1 MNNRRSYMA
10 EKSSE
15 NSVRSIQ
22 RALNILL
29 CFNWDERELTLTEI
43 VEKIGLAKSTVSRLL
58 TTLELEGFISRDP
71 QTSRYKLGH
80 NMYYLG
86 LIAKES
92 LDIRKVS
99 RPIMEEIG
107 QASQETVNLYL
118 LDDRE
123 RVCFEQVE
131 SPQAIKKSERIGE
144 RVSIWQG
151 ATGRS
156 ILAHLK
162 EDIWHEMI
170 KELRPITE
178 DTIAEPKAFI
188 VELNQIREK
197 GYAVSVGEKNAEV
210 GCVAAPI
217 FDAHKKVIGCLSISG
232 PRFRFQE
239 NIEDYSKLVV
249 EGARKISNQLGYFE
263 TSPRYME

>member
-1 MNNRRSYMA
+1 MA
-10 EKSSE
+10 EKSGE

-29 CFNWDERELTLTEI
+29 CFTWDERELTLTEI

-58 TTLELEGFISRDP
+58 TTLELEGFIAKD
-71 QTSRYKLGH
+71 QKTNRYKLGH
-80 NMYYLG
+80 NIYYLG

-92 LDIRKVS
+92 LDIRKIS

-107 QASQETVNLYL
+107 QVSQETVNLYL
-118 LDDRE
+118 LDHRD

-131 SPQAIKKSERIGE
+131 SPLPIKKSERIGE

-162 EDIWHEMI
+162 ESIWHEMV

-178 DTIAEPKAFI
+178 DTIADPDAFI
-188 VELNQIREK
+188 NELNRIRER
-197 GYAVSVGEKNAEV
+197 GYAVSIGEKNAEV

-217 FDAHKKVIGCLSISG
+217 FDAHRKVIGCLAISG
-232 PRFRFQE
+232 PRFRFPE
-239 NIEDYSKLVV
+239 NIDYYSRLVT
-249 EGARKISNQLGYFE
+249 EGAKKISNQLGYFE
-263 TSPRYME
+263 ASPRYTE

>member
-1 MNNRRSYMA
+1 MT
-10 EKSSE
+10 EKSNE

-43 VEKIGLAKSTVSRLL
+43 AEKIGLAKSTVSRLL
-58 TTLELEGFISRDP
+58 TTLELEGFISKDQKTNRF
-71 QTSRYKLGH
+71 KLGH
-80 NMYYLG
+80 NIYYLG

-92 LDIRKVS
+92 LDIRKIS

-107 QASQETVNLYL
+107 RASQETVNLYL
-118 LDDRE
+118 LENRE
-123 RVCFEQVE
+123 RVCLEQVE
-131 SPQAIKKSERIGE
+131 SPQPIKKSEKIGE

-156 ILAHLK
+156 ILANLK
-162 EDIWHEMI
+162 ENVWYEMI

-178 DTIAEPKAFI
+178 DTIADPDAFI
-188 VELNQIREK
+188 TELKKVKER

-210 GCVAAPI
+210 GCIAAPI
-217 FDAHKKVIGCLSISG
+217 FDAHRKVIGCLAISG
-232 PRFRFQE
+232 PRFRFPE
-239 NIEDYSKLVV
+239 NIDYYSELVV
-249 EGARKISNQLGYFE
+249 DGAKKISNQLGYYE
-263 TSPRYME
+263 ISPGYME